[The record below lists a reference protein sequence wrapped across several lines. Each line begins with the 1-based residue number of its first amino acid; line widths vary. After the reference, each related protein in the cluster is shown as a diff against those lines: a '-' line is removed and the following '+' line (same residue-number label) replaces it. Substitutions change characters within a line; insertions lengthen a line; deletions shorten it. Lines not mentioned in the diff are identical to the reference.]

1 MDRFVRSFRR
11 QSPIEEIIEEYAKET
26 PESGLVAEAVVLPDG
41 FKALKYQQSDG
52 KLVEVRRK
60 IPTSEGAHRDPSTS
74 SVTPSPR
81 GSFKNVISRTSDGR
95 LVCVPRPIRDSIPP
109 SRPSSRL
116 SQARSV
122 RRSASISSSVYSER
136 PERDTM
142 ASTMTIVEAALA
154 EQLSCQERQH
164 SRKDGSAT
172 TTASGAAISG
182 TSGDIHIGHVAE
194 VDKNDGDAEYSAI
207 DYDEREYS
215 CSEDGQTGNDVAG
228 GGDRDSEYLV
238 LVFI

>member
-109 SRPSSRL
+109 SSP
-116 SQARSV
+116 V

-172 TTASGAAISG
+172 TTASGAAVSG

-228 GGDRDSEYLV
+228 SGDRDSEYLV
-238 LVFI
+238 LLFI